1 MTSAKSKFARQ
12 AAGVMASRPDPGRLP
27 AGELV
32 VRSPRLNI
40 VAIEAALVS
49 VQREFPRINASLTA
63 RRDPLTDEV
72 VANMVDGYRRVDDY
86 LAKGVDLFRMGKS
99 ERLLELNRIVLCG
112 EGGRQRDCSA
122 RQLSITEQHFYE
134 ADGGGV
140 GALMEWLDLHRHIS
154 VWRRAAGVVTRVLSQ
169 PQLYLEGNHRTG
181 TLLMGYLLAR
191 EGLPPF
197 VLSVDNARYF
207 FEPASLIKKR
217 KKHGLDNLLRLP
229 KMVKRLAGLLEDQAD
244 SGYLL
249 RD

>member
-1 MTSAKSKFARQ
+1 MNSTNSKFVRPE
-12 AAGVMASRPDPGRLP
+12 AGVMADHPASGRVP
-27 AGELV
+27 AGQLV
-32 VRSPRLNI
+32 AGNQRLNI

-49 VQREFPRINASLTA
+49 VQRQFPRINAGLTA

-72 VANMVDGYRRVDDY
+72 VANMVDGYRRIDDC
-86 LAKGVDLFRMGKS
+86 LAQGIDLFRVGRS
-99 ERLLELNRIVLCG
+99 ECLLELNRIVLCG

-122 RQLSITEQHFYE
+122 RQLRITEQHFYE
-134 ADGGGV
+134 ACGGGV
-140 GALMEWLDLHRHIS
+140 GALMDWLDVNRHVS
-154 VWRRAAGVVTRVLSQ
+154 VWRRAAGVFTRVLSQ

-197 VLSVDNARYF
+197 VLTVDNARYF

-229 KMVKRLAGLLEDQAD
+229 QMDKRLARLLEDQAD

-249 RD
+249 KD

>member
-1 MTSAKSKFARQ
+1 MTSTNSKLARS
-12 AAGVMASRPDPGRLP
+12 AAGAMIGRPAAGRVPADALMARN
-27 AGELV
+27 
-32 VRSPRLNI
+32 PRLNI

-72 VANMVDGYRRVDDY
+72 VANMVAGYRRVDDC
-86 LAKGVDLFRMGKS
+86 LAKGIDLFRMGKS

-112 EGGRQRDCSA
+112 EGGRPHECSVK
-122 RQLSITEQHFYE
+122 QLKITEQHFYE
-134 ADGGGV
+134 ADGGGI
-140 GALMEWLDLHRHIS
+140 GSLMEWLELHQHLS
-154 VWRRAAGVVTRVLSQ
+154 VWRRAAGVFTRVLSQ

-181 TLLMGYLLAR
+181 ALLMGYLLAR

-197 VLSVDNARYF
+197 VLTVDNARHF

-229 KMVKRLAGLLEDQAD
+229 KLVKRLARLLEDQAD
-244 SGYLL
+244 NGYLL
-249 RD
+249 KD

>member
-1 MTSAKSKFARQ
+1 MTSTNSKFARP
-12 AAGVMASRPDPGRLP
+12 AAGAMAGRPAPGRVP
-27 AGELV
+27 SGELV
-32 VRSPRLNI
+32 ARNQRLNI

-63 RRDPLTDEV
+63 RRDPLNDEV
-72 VANMVDGYRRVDDY
+72 VANMVDGYRRVDDW
-86 LAKGVDLFRMGKS
+86 LAKGIDLFTMGKS
-99 ERLLELNRIVLCG
+99 VHLLELNRIVLCG
-112 EGGRQRDCSA
+112 DNSRPHDCSA
-122 RQLSITEQHFYE
+122 KQLKLTEQHFYE
-134 ADGGGV
+134 ADSGGV
-140 GALMEWLDLHRHIS
+140 GALMDWLELYQHIS
-154 VWRRAAGVVTRVLSQ
+154 VWRRAAGVFTRVLSQ

-181 TLLMGYLLAR
+181 ALLMGYLLAR

-197 VLSVDNARYF
+197 VLTVENARHF

-229 KMVKRLAGLLEDQAD
+229 KMAKHLARLLEDQAD